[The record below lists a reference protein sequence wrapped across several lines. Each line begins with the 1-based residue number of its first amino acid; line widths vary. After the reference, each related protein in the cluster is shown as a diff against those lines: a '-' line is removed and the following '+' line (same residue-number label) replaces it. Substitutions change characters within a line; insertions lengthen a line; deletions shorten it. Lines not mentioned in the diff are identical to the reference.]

1 LVGLFL
7 VVFLALIYHV
17 FVFVFAFLIKK
28 GPVFSNRLVRQTLL
42 IPSTINIT
50 DESGILLEN
59 SASIVEINNNSYII
73 PSNTTYHI
81 TVVEPRIFQL
91 DIDDIVGDIDQEN
104 RTITFRVFG
113 ERLNNDNLQGI
124 ITELNIAEGEDT
136 VFFFTAWQ
144 EWPRRQGEGIEFA
157 DGDLVYVAS
166 SLASGT
172 IVYTII
178 IEIIP
183 PKGVITLLRLGSLT
197 GIIDQEAA
205 TITFNLI
212 RPHPL
217 FTMYTNFGFLRLPV
231 LEFRTDPDADSL
243 LFFIEGEEL
252 ELKVDR
258 DNVIDFRTGDLVY
271 MPDGYVYT
279 IIFSLQP

>member
-1 LVGLFL
+1 M
-7 VVFLALIYHV
+7 
-17 FVFVFAFLIKK
+17 FAFLIKK

-113 ERLNNDNLQGI
+113 ERLNNDNLKGI

-136 VFFFTAWQ
+136 VFFFVSSQ
-144 EWPRRQGEGIEFA
+144 ELPRRQGEEIEFA
-157 DGDLVYVAS
+157 DGDFVYVAS
-166 SLASGT
+166 SLGSGT

-183 PKGVITLLRLGSLT
+183 PKGIINSLQLGSLIGT
-197 GIIDQEAA
+197 VDQEAA
-205 TITFNLI
+205 TITFGLVP
-212 RPHPL
+212 RHPW
-217 FTMYTNFGFLRLPV
+217 TNIYASNGFLNLPV
-231 LEFRTDPDADSL
+231 WRFVTDPNADSL

-252 ELKVDR
+252 ELGVES
-258 DNVIDFRTGDLVY
+258 NPMDFRTGDLVY
-271 MPDGYVYT
+271 MADGHVYT
-279 IIFSLQP
+279 IIFSLLP